1 MKNPRATFTKRGSTL
16 FLRVATLAIGTVVL
30 ALCLFALPAA
40 WLAVDNEYSTH
51 TYVFYAI
58 LICMYVAAVPFFVG
72 VYQVLRLLSYIDKNK
87 AFSELSVKALRLI
100 AYCGVAISAVYAIS
114 LPFFY
119 IWADNDDAPGLI
131 IIAMAFILAPLII
144 TVFSA
149 VLQRLLR
156 QAIDMKREN
165 DLTV

>member
-1 MKNPRATFTKRGSTL
+1 
-16 FLRVATLAIGTVVL
+16 
-30 ALCLFALPAA
+30 
-40 WLAVDNEYSTH
+40 
-51 TYVFYAI
+51 
-58 LICMYVAAVPFFVG
+58 MYVAAVPFFVG